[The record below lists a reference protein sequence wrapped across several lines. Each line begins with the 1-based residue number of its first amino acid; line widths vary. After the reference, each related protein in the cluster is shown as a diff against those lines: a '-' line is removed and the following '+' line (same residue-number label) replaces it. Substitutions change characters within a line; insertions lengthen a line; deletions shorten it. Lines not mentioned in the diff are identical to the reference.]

1 MQVLRPP
8 MQRGDYPMFVFADTR
23 SPTVSEGMIR
33 ATRLSESLSDDEQT
47 RRRRYSSKD
56 DYVML

>member
-1 MQVLRPP
+1 
-8 MQRGDYPMFVFADTR
+8 MQRGDYPMFVIASSR
-23 SPTVSEGMIR
+23 SPAVSEGVVK
-33 ATRLSESLSDDEQT
+33 ATGLSESLSDDEET